1 LDGQKNIW
9 DASVAT
15 IGCGAIGSAAAE
27 LLARAGVGR
36 LKVVDR
42 DLVELS
48 NLHRQLLYDERHAVE
63 GLPKVV
69 ACAERL
75 RQINSDVEV
84 EPVVD
89 DVNPRNV
96 EAIISDVDIIVD
108 GTDNFETRFILNDA
122 ALKLGK
128 PWIYGAALETY
139 GVVMPI
145 VPDRSPC
152 LRDLVPSP
160 PPPGSLPTCEA
171 VGVLNAVTV
180 AVASLQVTESLKIL
194 TGRID
199 DAGKAVY
206 IDLWNSSFEVMKIE
220 RREDC
225 PACVLGKYEF
235 LEGRFTRDLVLCGR
249 NAVQISPRVEVELNL
264 EELAGRLEKTV
275 SVRLRQQ
282 VLYIKVDGYEIAVFR
297 NGRAIVKGTSD
308 PALAKSLYSRYVG
321 L

>member
-1 LDGQKNIW
+1 MDGQKNIW

-89 DVNPRNV
+89 DVNPRNM

-206 IDLWNSSFEVMKIE
+206 IDLWNSRFEVMKIE

>member
-1 LDGQKNIW
+1 MLSDRRVERYSRQIALKVLGLDGQKKIW
-9 DASVAT
+9 DASVAI

-42 DLVELS
+42 DLVKLS

-63 GLPKVV
+63 GLPEAV

-139 GVVMPI
+139 GVVMPM

-160 PPPGSLPTCEA
+160 PPPGSLP
-171 VGVLNAVTV
+171 
-180 AVASLQVTESLKIL
+180 
-194 TGRID
+194 R
-199 DAGKAVY
+199 
-206 IDLWNSSFEVMKIE
+206 
-220 RREDC
+220 
-225 PACVLGKYEF
+225 
-235 LEGRFTRDLVLCGR
+235 
-249 NAVQISPRVEVELNL
+249 SPR
-264 EELAGRLEKTV
+264 
-275 SVRLRQQ
+275 
-282 VLYIKVDGYEIAVFR
+282 
-297 NGRAIVKGTSD
+297 D
-308 PALAKSLYSRYVG
+308 PLGGKSFTKRPRSSWG
-321 L
+321 ST